1 MEKLELSNIH
11 TVCIRCGRKL
21 RTPESR
27 ELGFGPTCYKK
38 QGHTNIARP
47 LFEVERS
54 DEYATQ

>member
-1 MEKLELSNIH
+1 MKLSELSNTH

-27 ELGFGPTCYKK
+27 ELGVGPTCYKK
-38 QGHTNIARP
+38 QSNANTARP

-54 DEYATQ
+54 DEYAAQ